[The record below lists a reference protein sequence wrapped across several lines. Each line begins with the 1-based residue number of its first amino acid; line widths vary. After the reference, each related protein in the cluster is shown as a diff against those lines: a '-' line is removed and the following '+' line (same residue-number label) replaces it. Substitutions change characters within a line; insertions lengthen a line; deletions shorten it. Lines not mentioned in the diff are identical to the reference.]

1 MSLIKIPLGAFLASA
16 VGPLAKRVLTS
27 LGFGIISFAAVT
39 AALNTLIGY
48 AQGAYNGMPMYA
60 FAFLGL
66 AGVGYGLGLI
76 AAALVFRAAYLA
88 MPKLGMLVK

>member
-27 LGFGIISFAAVT
+27 LGFGIISFT
-39 AALNTLIGY
+39 AITTALNTLIGY
-48 AQGAYNGMPMYA
+48 AQSAYTGMPAYA

-76 AAALVFRAAYLA
+76 AAAMVFRAAYIA
-88 MPKLGMLVK
+88 MPKLGQLIK